1 MQLVIDRF
9 FLPTF
14 HLPPIDDISISN
26 SISSVSPL
34 PHLDRRA
41 IGTTAVAAVTCRTIG
56 LLLPVPPVLLEV
68 LPSRYLALARSS
80 IVDWMWVEEGNKVRK
95 HTTCHPVIDSAVV
108 LDVSPSSCCS
118 TPRSSE
124 SICRGDFRT
133 IEWPEAASCVSRD
146 CVMLARPSRY
156 IIDTDR
162 WK

>member
-1 MQLVIDRF
+1 MSMRVDSLAKRTICTIIHFSDEKPPCSSNELVFPSHIPF
-9 FLPTF
+9 S
-14 HLPPIDDISISN
+14 PIDEISLSN
-26 SISSVSPL
+26 SLSSVSPL

-41 IGTTAVAAVTCRTIG
+41 IGNTAVAAVTCRTIG
-56 LLLPVPPVLLEV
+56 LLLAVLPVLLEV

-80 IVDWMWVEEGNKVRK
+80 IVDWMWVEERNKVRK

-133 IEWPEAASCVSRD
+133 IE
-146 CVMLARPSRY
+146 
-156 IIDTDR
+156 
-162 WK
+162 